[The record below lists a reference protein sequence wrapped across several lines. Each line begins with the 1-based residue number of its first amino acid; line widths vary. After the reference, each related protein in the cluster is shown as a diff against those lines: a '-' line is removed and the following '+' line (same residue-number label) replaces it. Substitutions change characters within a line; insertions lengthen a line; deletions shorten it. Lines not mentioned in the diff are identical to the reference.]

1 MIPDWAALLICGMS
15 LAFLVVIVL
24 DCRKSAREA
33 REDGKRWEQEA
44 AERKRAYDY
53 RNIPAQLGKW
63 QQERS
68 RTNG

>member
-1 MIPDWAALLICGMS
+1 MIPHWMALLVCGMAV
-15 LAFLVVIVL
+15 AFLVVIVL

-33 REDGKRWEQEA
+33 REDF
-44 AERKRAYDY
+44 ERLSIQADGLKAKLWY
-53 RNIPAQLGKW
+53 RNIPARLDKW